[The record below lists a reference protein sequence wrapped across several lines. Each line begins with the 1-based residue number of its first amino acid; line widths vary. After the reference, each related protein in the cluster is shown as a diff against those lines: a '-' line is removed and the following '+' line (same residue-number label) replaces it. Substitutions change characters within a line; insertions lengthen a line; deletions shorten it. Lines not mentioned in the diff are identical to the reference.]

1 MIAKVRK
8 TKAIAMLISK
18 INNNSNDKNQKN
30 QTQISRIKL
39 KVFEI
44 HIYLNINKLLN
55 F

>member
-18 INNNSNDKNQKN
+18 INNNSNGKN

-44 HIYLNINKLLN
+44 HIYLN